1 MKGSSLA
8 LYYVLLLFL
17 PSYHGGISSRITIHT
32 VTRPTDPPTQLPE
45 DVSFERVRPRVRL
58 VAQVALIL
66 PGARV
71 ELGVRLEVPGGSE
84 AQRALRAS
92 VRLIARVRSTV
103 DHELAAAGEALAAVL
118 AGVPVNVNA
127 QVQVINRARS
137 RLSKRCRNSSPLT
150 VSLRCEFARGASV
163 SPSRQSPCRKCCT
176 CTASLRCGLA
186 CGRQG

>member
-8 LYYVLLLFL
+8 LYYFYY
-17 PSYHGGISSRITIHT
+17 SYHGGISSRITIHT

-84 AQRALRAS
+84 AQRALC
-92 VRLIARVRSTV
+92 ARVRLVSRVRPTV
-103 DHELAAAGEALAAVL
+103 NHELAAAGEALVAVL
-118 AGVPVNVNA
+118 ARVPANE
-127 QVQVINRARS
+127 R
-137 RLSKRCRNSSPLT
+137 RN
-150 VSLRCEFARGASV
+150 E
-163 SPSRQSPCRKCCT
+163 
-176 CTASLRCGLA
+176 
-186 CGRQG
+186 

>member
-32 VTRPTDPPTQLPE
+32 VFRPTDPPTQLPE

-84 AQRALRAS
+84 AQRALC
-92 VRLIARVRSTV
+92 ARVRLVSRVRPTV
-103 DHELAAAGEALAAVL
+103 NHELAAAGEALVAVL
-118 AGVPVNVNA
+118 ARVPANE
-127 QVQVINRARS
+127 R
-137 RLSKRCRNSSPLT
+137 RN
-150 VSLRCEFARGASV
+150 E
-163 SPSRQSPCRKCCT
+163 
-176 CTASLRCGLA
+176 
-186 CGRQG
+186 